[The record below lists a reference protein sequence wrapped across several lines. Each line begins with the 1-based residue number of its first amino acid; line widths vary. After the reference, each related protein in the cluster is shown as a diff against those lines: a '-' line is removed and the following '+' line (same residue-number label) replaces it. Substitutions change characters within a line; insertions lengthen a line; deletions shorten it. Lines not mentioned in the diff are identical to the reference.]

1 MNAPRPAVRSSAWVW
16 GFIGMLIFSGSLPAT
31 RLALRD
37 FDPYFLTYARAA
49 IAGLTATALLLLLRQ
64 KWPGREDLVPLVLTA
79 IGVVVGFP
87 LLTAF
92 ALQHITAS
100 RSVLFV
106 ALLPVSTAIFAVLR
120 AGERPRLP
128 FWLFSLAASGLVMAY
143 AVSTSRTGQVVGNA
157 SIGDAAM
164 LGAIVVCGLGYAE
177 GARLSRRLGGWQT
190 ICWALLISLP
200 LMLVL
205 AWIARP
211 ASFAGVELP
220 PFLALLYV
228 SFFSMLIGF
237 VFWYRGL
244 AQGGIA
250 SVGQLQYLQP
260 FFGLALSALILGE
273 TIGWL
278 LVAVM
283 ALVILC
289 VAGAR
294 RHA

>member
-1 MNAPRPAVRSSAWVW
+1 MTTDPRATAWIH
-16 GFIGMLIFSGSLPAT
+16 GFVGMLIFSGSLPAT
-31 RLALRD
+31 RLALQG
-37 FDPYFLTYARAA
+37 FDPYFLTFARAL
-49 IAGLTATALLLLLRQ
+49 IAGLAASAALLLLRQ
-64 KWPGREDLVPLVLTA
+64 KWPERGDLVPLALTA

-87 LLTAF
+87 LLTAY
-92 ALQHITAS
+92 ALQHIAAS

-106 ALLPVSTAIFAVLR
+106 ALLPLSTAIFAVLR

-143 AVSTSRTGQVVGNA
+143 AISTGRTGDV
-157 SIGDAAM
+157 SIGDLAM
-164 LGAIVVCGLGYAE
+164 LGAILVCGLGYAE
-177 GARLSRRLGGWQT
+177 GARLSRRLGGWQV
-190 ICWALLISLP
+190 ICWALLLSLP
-200 LMLVL
+200 LMLAL
-205 AWIARP
+205 TFIARP
-211 ASFAGVELP
+211 ASFAGIALP

-260 FFGLALSALILGE
+260 FFGLVLAALILGE
-273 TIGWL
+273 TIGRQ

-294 RHA
+294 RYA